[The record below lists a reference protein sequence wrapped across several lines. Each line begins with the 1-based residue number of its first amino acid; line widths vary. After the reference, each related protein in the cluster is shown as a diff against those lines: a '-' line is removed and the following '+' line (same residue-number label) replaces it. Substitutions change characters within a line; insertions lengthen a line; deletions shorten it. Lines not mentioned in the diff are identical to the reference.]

1 MKITIKGTKNSI
13 NRNRDIIFF
22 CFLRCANTKL
32 VYWVLLERW
41 DAAFAR
47 KERPSSSSFI
57 PSLAQPTG
65 DTLQLEP
72 PSSCTTRLDKSFLCS
87 RIRFGRHVHGKSIQV
102 MIEGLC
108 LKRLW
113 ERGDLEGISFLGK
126 GQRLVL
132 LNSD

>member
-1 MKITIKGTKNSI
+1 
-13 NRNRDIIFF
+13 
-22 CFLRCANTKL
+22 
-32 VYWVLLERW
+32 
-41 DAAFAR
+41 
-47 KERPSSSSFI
+47 
-57 PSLAQPTG
+57 
-65 DTLQLEP
+65 
-72 PSSCTTRLDKSFLCS
+72 
-87 RIRFGRHVHGKSIQV
+87 